1 MPPKKPGKT
10 HNNPNI
16 YIQLHFLV
24 HFKYIAENKRGHYS
38 KFLNFYRDRNPID
51 QQIKLAILSIPP

>member
-24 HFKYIAENKRGHYS
+24 HFKYIAENKRGALFKILEFLSGS
-38 KFLNFYRDRNPID
+38 KPNRPTN
-51 QQIKLAILSIPP
+51 